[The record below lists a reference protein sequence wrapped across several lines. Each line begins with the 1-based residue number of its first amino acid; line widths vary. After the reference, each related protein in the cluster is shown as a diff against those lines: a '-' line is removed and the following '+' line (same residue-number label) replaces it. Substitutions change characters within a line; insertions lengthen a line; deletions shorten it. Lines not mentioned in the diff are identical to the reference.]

1 MINLTQG
8 RLFMD
13 IKKFL
18 KNILFFGSVYY
29 TSIATVLILIVTCLP
44 GDNATLIE
52 TDRFLLILLFSF
64 MMGLGSAILRAEIM
78 SRTAAS
84 LTHAACYIIGF
95 LLFVALSG
103 AGFSSSVIFTL
114 VFSIVY
120 VVITIIARC
129 ALKAKSSTACT
140 SAKKPAKEAKSK
152 KEKSTYTNQ
161 FLK

>member
-1 MINLTQG
+1 MN
-8 RLFMD
+8 

-29 TSIATVLILIVTCLP
+29 TAIATALILIATWLP
-44 GDNATLIE
+44 GDSATLIE
-52 TDRFLLILLFSF
+52 TNRFLLILLFSF
-64 MMGLGSAILRAEIM
+64 IMGLGSAILRADIM
-78 SRTAAS
+78 NRTAAS

-95 LLFVALSG
+95 LLFVALGG

-120 VVITIIARC
+120 AVITVIARHL
-129 ALKAKSSTACT
+129 LKIGTPASPATT
-140 SAKKPAKEAKSK
+140 KKPTKESKPK

>member
-1 MINLTQG
+1 
-8 RLFMD
+8 MD

-29 TSIATVLILIVTCLP
+29 TAIATALILIATWLP
-44 GDNATLIE
+44 GDSATLIE
-52 TDRFLLILLFSF
+52 TNRFLLILLFSF
-64 MMGLGSAILRAEIM
+64 IMGLGSAILRAGVM
-78 SRTAAS
+78 NRTAAS
-84 LTHAACYIIGF
+84 LMHAACYIIGF
-95 LLFVALSG
+95 LLFVALGG

-120 VVITIIARC
+120 AVITVIARHL
-129 ALKAKSSTACT
+129 LKIGTPSSPAPV
-140 SAKKPAKEAKSK
+140 KKPTKEAKSK